1 MDFTQIISFG
11 RSYVSAKVAYGFIS
25 GSFGPE
31 HFIYGA
37 VLMGL
42 VTCLAASAYVV
53 VKTVDAAVSFLI
65 GYYAVYSGHS
75 NIGD

>member
-1 MDFTQIISFG
+1 MDFTQLINFG
-11 RSYVSAKVAYGFIS
+11 HSYIGAKMAYGFIS

-31 HFIYGA
+31 QIIYGA
-37 VLMGL
+37 DLMGL
-42 VTCLAASAYVV
+42 VTCLAAAAYVV

-75 NIGD
+75 